1 MIIVEQDQNYLVSI
15 MDCYYQ
21 FIVHIEEH
29 SGELSTEVA
38 NSLYFQKLYCSDL
51 TVTWFKTHLSG

>member
-51 TVTWFKTHLSG
+51 TVT